1 MNTMFEGIKR
11 FAREEDGAAGV
22 EYALLLAFVALVMIV
37 SGPAVATAVGGIW
50 QKIQQALTSAAP
62 AAG

>member
-1 MNTMFEGIKR
+1 MKTLFEGIKQ

-22 EYALLLAFVALVMIV
+22 EYALLLGMVALVMAASFTPV
-37 SGPAVATAVGGIW
+37 KTAVQTIW
-50 QKIQQALTSAAP
+50 QAISTELTA